1 MNGGNV
7 AELLQQLADEKRQ
20 VREAAAWAL
29 GEMGDKRA
37 VPHLIQ
43 ALNDE
48 SAKVREA
55 ATWALCI
62 GDEQAVPHLIQVLDD
77 KRWEMRAQAVE
88 ALGRIG
94 DKSALPHLIRALN
107 DRKSA
112 VRMQAASVLGQ
123 LGDAR
128 VVPHLVQALDSN
140 KDRVL
145 LKIGWALGRLG
156 ALSELAR
163 ALEDRRWQ
171 VREAAVIGLGEI
183 GKKAVPHLRRALDDQ
198 LQEVREKAALALGR
212 LGYEVSFQRRTV
224 RLSPAVLGRIKRDFP
239 PQDREEVIELLKR
252 YLERDAEM
260 GRKLVYKIVKMSE
273 GSKKEPNRCKLFFLR
288 LNPDGSQRGSPVP
301 IHLAREEDGWRVE
314 MASY

>member
-7 AELLQQLADEKRQ
+7 AELLQQLADEKRR
-20 VREAAAWAL
+20 VREAAARAL
-29 GEMGDKRA
+29 GERGDRRA

-43 ALNDE
+43 ALNDK
-48 SAKVREA
+48 SAKVRGA
-55 ATWALCI
+55 AAWALGCI

-123 LGDAR
+123 LGDKR

-140 KDRVL
+140 KGRVL
-145 LKIGWALGRLG
+145 LKIGWALGRLEALSALVG
-156 ALSELAR
+156 ALD
-163 ALEDRRWQ
+163 DRRWQ
-171 VREAAVIGLGEI
+171 VREAAVVGLGEI
-183 GKKAVPHLRRALDDQ
+183 GKKAVPHLRRALDDP
-198 LQEVREKAALALGR
+198 LQEVREQAALALGR
-212 LGYEVSFQRRTV
+212 LGYEVSFRRRTV

-239 PQDREEVIELLKR
+239 PEDREEVIELLKR

-273 GSKKEPNRCKLFFLR
+273 GSKKEVAYLTEAAYRDWRDILVWYDR
-288 LNPDGSQRGSPVP
+288 WQRH
-301 IHLAREEDGWRVE
+301 IAEEAGGLKR
-314 MASY
+314 